1 MATTTKAK
9 TAQSSGTTV
18 YFASLAFHVP
28 RNGAVVNDV
37 AINSDYPAL
46 VQTLLDNFGYYAT
59 TKFELVEAKVSP
71 TDPKK
76 YKLRVGHPS
85 WPAPFE
91 ISLTAGK
98 GWLTRLVR
106 HCARHACKGDE
117 TLIEIFR
124 RDNFLDSSDGITVQ
138 EGTFLV
144 PNPVQQSN
152 ASPPPPASSPQ
163 AVKRKKV

>member
-1 MATTTKAK
+1 MATTKRAK
-9 TAQSSGTTV
+9 TVQSGGTTV

-59 TKFELVEAKVSP
+59 TKFDLVEAKVSP
-71 TDPKK
+71 TDPKE
-76 YKLRVGHPS
+76 YTLRVGHPS
-85 WPAPFE
+85 WPDPFE
-91 ISLTAGK
+91 ISLTAGE

-106 HCARHACKGDE
+106 HCARHAYKDDQ
-117 TLIEIFR
+117 TLTEFFR

-144 PNPVQQSN
+144 PSDVAQN
-152 ASPPPPASSPQ
+152 APLTPKPASTPQ
-163 AVKRKKV
+163 SVKRKTA